1 MKTLLIGLGNPILC
15 DDGVGW
21 RVVQQVA
28 KSLQGDQKPE
38 GGQPVDLEIDCLSL
52 GGISLMERLIG
63 ADRAI
68 LVDAIQTEG
77 GIPGTVYRLTPDDL
91 PTFNAN
97 AVHDASFKAALEL
110 GRRLGAKLPEEIVI
124 YAIEAENLWEFGEW
138 LTPAVQ
144 ASVLPVAQAVYHDL
158 SNSTHSLDGR
168 LSFSAHPTADFKETE
183 GI

>member
-15 DDGVGW
+15 DDSVGW
-21 RVVQQVA
+21 KVVQQVS
-28 KSLQGDQKPE
+28 KSLNNDQNLEGDP
-38 GGQPVDLEIDCLSL
+38 PVELEIDFLSL

-68 LVDAIQTEG
+68 VVDAIHTEG

-91 PTFNAN
+91 PSFNAN

-138 LTPAVQ
+138 LTPAVPGCLQ
-144 ASVLPVAQAVYHDL
+144 
-158 SNSTHSLDGR
+158 
-168 LSFSAHPTADFKETE
+168 
-183 GI
+183 